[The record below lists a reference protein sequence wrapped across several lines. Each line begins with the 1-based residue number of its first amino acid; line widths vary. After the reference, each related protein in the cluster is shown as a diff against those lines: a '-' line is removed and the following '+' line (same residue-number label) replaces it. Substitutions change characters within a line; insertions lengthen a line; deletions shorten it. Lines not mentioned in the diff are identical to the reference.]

1 MYGDYRFKQA
11 LAALP
16 LALVI
21 GGGAWLYDRF
31 ISPIFPEEQKT
42 EVVATTE
49 QPSETA
55 APVVEEAYTTETKPS
70 VVEEIKDPVYI
81 CNGGSSECYHRTA
94 DCEGLIYCNSSVT
107 KVSKEDAEKK
117 HHRRP
122 CHYCY
127 GWQ

>member
-1 MYGDYRFKQA
+1 MYGRWHIQNLLVGIPVA
-11 LAALP
+11 LL
-16 LALVI
+16 L
-21 GGGAWLYDRF
+21 GGALWVHDRF
-31 ISPIFPEEQKT
+31 FGEDTTEEQKT
-42 EVVATTE
+42 EVVAATA

-55 APVVEEAYTTETKPS
+55 APVVEEKQVPKPTAP
-70 VVEEIKDPVYI
+70 VEKEIKDPVYI
-81 CNGGSSECYHRTA
+81 CNSGSSECYHRTA

-127 GWQ
+127 GW

>member
-42 EVVATTE
+42 EVVAATA

-55 APVVEEAYTTETKPS
+55 AP

>member
-1 MYGDYRFKQA
+1 MYGQRHIDNI
-11 LAALP
+11 LVGIP
-16 LALVI
+16 IALVL
-21 GGGAWLYDRF
+21 GGAFWVHDRF
-31 ISPIFPEEQKT
+31 FGADTTEEQKT

-55 APVVEEAYTTETKPS
+55 APVE
-70 VVEEIKDPVYI
+70 EEIKDPVYI

-94 DCEGLIYCNSSVT
+94 DCEGLENCCSSVT